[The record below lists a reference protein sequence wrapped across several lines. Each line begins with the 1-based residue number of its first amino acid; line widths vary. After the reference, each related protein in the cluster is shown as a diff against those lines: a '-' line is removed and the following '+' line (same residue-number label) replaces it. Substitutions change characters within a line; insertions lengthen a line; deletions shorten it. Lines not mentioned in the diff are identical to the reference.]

1 VDVEGAVM
9 EPAKGQAVRR
19 DGLASRM
26 AVGKD
31 VRGVEELSEQV
42 PLLPRHDLKIPY
54 GVPT

>member
-1 VDVEGAVM
+1 
-9 EPAKGQAVRR
+9 
-19 DGLASRM
+19 M